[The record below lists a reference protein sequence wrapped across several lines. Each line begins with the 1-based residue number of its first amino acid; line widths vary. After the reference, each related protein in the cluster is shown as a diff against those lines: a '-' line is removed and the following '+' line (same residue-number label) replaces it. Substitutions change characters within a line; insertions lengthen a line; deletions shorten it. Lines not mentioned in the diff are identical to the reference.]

1 MVSFI
6 DIMLMTEKE
15 ILHTEKIKKKYSNV
29 EKEIKRVL
37 NEALLLNNMWW
48 SHNIS
53 RGLSI
58 TKDFQIRQLS
68 TKENSK
74 FLSNPS
80 TIKSLTIN
88 NTIES
93 IKENLTKLINDKVD
107 DEQIASKYKKWIS
120 EFLWNIRYKSLK
132 ESYPQRKDC
141 QKFRLYIKQLTNIQ
155 DIKKK
160 NIKQQLAKILVSKFW
175 DEAFSEKPNKRKSKE
190 KYIVLSHKSLDYLFT
205 IFYNANKVRESR
217 GKRLDQVFHDGD
229 FPFIT
234 RNVKATESD
243 YVDVIIYLED
253 KTKPIYYSKRW
264 PRWQKQRS
272 KKTAQYADILR
283 ALTNDQLWIDK
294 LDFADK
300 NSPEFQWDEIT
311 QNIYKIWWWLLDNVI
326 TTHNDE
332 NTTNKLELTK
342 RLKSISSCV
351 EKIIEWK
358 RINDAI
364 WLRLSSR
371 WISGKN
377 LWEIEQISRDWFKD
391 FKASLKKY
399 PEKYIPGY
407 TLESWQTISIKEVRI
422 DNKWVLDANQMDEII
437 RYLNQ
442 NVNSTNLS
450 QKNAN
455 SNYIKFFKRESPE
468 TPYIDSQERESRIK
482 KHYPEIYNDP
492 EKLEIIKWFY
502 KRISNGA
509 SRGKNGLYKDFKF
522 NIVVEIKDKEERSMW
537 ERTMELQFDDINNGK
552 WLANYNI
559 RNFERWI
566 NTQSRLSFSVPL
578 CEARKMCEKCLK
590 DMWLWAKKWTAEWVS
605 SQEKQDF
612 FKIDFYDGEP
622 PINISWFWKRDAKN
636 DKLMDKAIV
645 KIINYFIQKWTL
657 ILCDNDEPWNSAIK
671 RSLLTTKDLHDR
683 DMMENLHI
691 CSSLELA
698 SEQHSYLQQNRDR
711 KVWVYLEDQNKIGW
725 TSVWELIDPMNLWK
739 KKDPKYSAWV

>member
-1 MVSFI
+1 
-6 DIMLMTEKE
+6 MTEQE
-15 ILHTEKIKKKYSNV
+15 ILHTEEIKKKYSDV
-29 EKEIKRVL
+29 EREIKRNL

-48 SHNIS
+48 GQSIS

-58 TKDFQIRQLS
+58 TKDFKIRQLS
-68 TKENSK
+68 AKENSK

-88 NTIES
+88 NTTES
-93 IKENLTKLINDKVD
+93 VKSNLTKLIDDKVD
-107 DEQIASKYKKWIS
+107 DKQIASKYKDWIN
-120 EFLWNIRYKSLK
+120 EFLQNIRYKTLK
-132 ESYPQRKDC
+132 ESYLKRKDC
-141 QKFRLYIKQLTNIQ
+141 QKFRLYIKQSVNITN
-155 DIKKK
+155 IKKK

-175 DEAFSEKPNKRKSKE
+175 DEAFSEKPNKNNSKE
-190 KYIVLSHKSLDYLFT
+190 KYIVLSEKSLDYLFT

-217 GKRLDQVFHDGD
+217 GKRIDQVFHDGD

-243 YVDVIIYLED
+243 YVDVITYLVD
-253 KTKPIYYSKRW
+253 KTKPSYYGKRW

-272 KKTAQYADILR
+272 KKTSQYADILW
-283 ALTNDQLWIDK
+283 ALTDNQLWIHK
-294 LDFADK
+294 INFLDK
-300 NSPEFQWDEIT
+300 NQPDYNWDETT
-311 QNIYKIWWWLLDNVI
+311 QNLYKIWWWLLDNVI
-326 TTHNDE
+326 TTHNDWDSA
-332 NTTNKLELTK
+332 NKLELTK
-342 RLKSISSCV
+342 RLKSLSSSV

-358 RINDAI
+358 KINDSV

-377 LWEIEQISRDWFKD
+377 LGDIEQISKDRFKA

-407 TLESWQTISIKEVRI
+407 TPESWQTISIKEVCI

-437 RYLNQ
+437 RYLDQ
-442 NVNSTNLS
+442 NVNSINS
-450 QKNAN
+450 QKNN
-455 SNYIKFFKRESPE
+455 SSNEINFFKREMPE
-468 TPYIDSQERESRIK
+468 SPYIDTSERESRIK
-482 KHYPEIYNDP
+482 KHYPEISNNL
-492 EKLEIIKWFY
+492 EKRQTIKGFY
-502 KRISNGA
+502 ERIGNGA
-509 SRGKNGLYKDFKF
+509 VRWKNGSYKDFKF
-522 NIVVEIKDKEERSMW
+522 NIIIEIKDKYWNPTW

-590 DMWLWAKKWTAEWVS
+590 DMWLWAKKWTAEWVTP
-605 SQEKQDF
+605 QEKQEF
-612 FKIDFYDGEP
+612 FKIDFYDNEP

-636 DKLMDKAIV
+636 NKLMDKTIV

-657 ILCDNDEPWNSAIK
+657 ILCDNDEPWFSKIK
-671 RSLLTTKDLHDR
+671 KSLLTTEDLHDKES
-683 DMMENLHI
+683 MENLHI

-711 KVWVYLEDQNKIGW
+711 KVWVYLEDQNKIGR